1 MCSRRNCVGK
11 SRPAF
16 GRILLN
22 RNLRRHETLALD
34 YGYVALGLSVVA
46 LLYAAA
52 LWSYLRRQN
61 RGTAKMV
68 EISDAVRQ
76 GAGAFLSREYRV
88 IAPIAVIIVLLIFG
102 LIDYRNSTGGATAAG
117 FAMGATLSALAGYI
131 GMAVTVRTSSRTAEA
146 AKKGLGSA
154 LTLSFRGGGVM
165 GMTVVGFALM
175 GLTVFYLVFGNQLA
189 TNPATVAGLG
199 FGASLIA
206 MFMRVSGGIYTKA
219 ADVGADLVGKVEV
232 GIPEDDP
239 RNPAV
244 IADNVGDNV
253 GDCAGMGADVY
264 ESYVVTAIAAMILG
278 ALIWIDRTSPT
289 LGISSGLQALFNQN
303 QLLFYPLT
311 LGAAGI
317 VGAIVG
323 SFYIRSSIK
332 KNPLGALNVS
342 LIIAAAVTIA
352 LDFAFGQAIFGS
364 ATIGYYF
371 LASAVVGVVVVV
383 AIENVANYFTS
394 YNFSPVK
401 QIAESSKTGA
411 ATNFLAG
418 YATGL
423 RSTAPSAVVLVL
435 AIITSYYLGYVG
447 SGNNNLMGI
456 YSTALATMSMLSLTG
471 IIMTIDSFGPIT
483 DNANGIVEMAGLDE
497 SVRTVTDELDA
508 VGNTTK
514 ATTKAFAVMSAALAA
529 VSIFEAFQSEVNRQI
544 SINNLFGKY
553 NLLPGGS
560 ISFALNDPRVI
571 IGLFIG
577 GLLPFFFSSFLIG
590 AVQRAAFKMV
600 LEVRRQFKEIPG
612 IMEGTAKPD
621 YAKCVDISTQAAI
634 RELVS
639 PAALAVITPLAVGFI
654 LGPVALGGLLIGSV
668 VSGVFLAYLMTNSGA
683 AWDNAKKYIETGQ
696 LGGKNSPAHQAAVMG
711 DTVGDPFKDTA
722 GPAINSLIK
731 VLNTISIVF
740 ISAIVLF
747 ALFV

>member
-1 MCSRRNCVGK
+1 LSFNYG
-11 SRPAF
+11 
-16 GRILLN
+16 L
-22 RNLRRHETLALD
+22 LAL
-34 YGYVALGLSVVA
+34 GVSLVAMADAVF
-46 LLYAAA
+46 
-52 LWSYLRRQN
+52 LWVYLRRQN
-61 RGTAKMV
+61 RGTQKMTD
-68 EISDAVRQ
+68 ISDAVRQ
-76 GAGAFLSREYRV
+76 GAGAFLSREYKV
-88 IAPIAVIIVLLIFG
+88 IAPIAVLITLLIFA
-102 LIDYRNSTGGATAAG
+102 LIGGTTAVG
-117 FAMGATLSALAGYI
+117 FALGATLSALAGYI

-146 AKKGLGSA
+146 AKKGLGNA
-154 LTLSFRGGGVM
+154 LLLSFRGGGVM
-165 GMTVVGFALM
+165 GMTVVGFDLF
-175 GLTVFYLVFGNQLA
+175 GLSVFYLAFGSQIA
-189 TNPATVAGLG
+189 TNPVTIAGLG

-219 ADVGADLVGKVEV
+219 ADVGADLVGKVEA

-278 ALIWIDRTSPT
+278 ALIWINHASPT
-289 LGISSGLQALFNQN
+289 IGIPFDLWSLIGQN
-303 QLLFYPLT
+303 QLLVYPLM

-317 VGAIVG
+317 VGAIIG
-323 SFYIRSSIK
+323 SLYIRSSIK
-332 KNPLGALNVS
+332 SNPLGALNVA
-342 LIIAAAVTIA
+342 LIIAAAVTIV
-352 LDFAFGQAIFGS
+352 LDYFLGRAIFGS
-364 ATIGYYF
+364 ASISYYF
-371 LASAVVGVVVVV
+371 LASAVVGVIVVV

-394 YNFSPVK
+394 YNYSPVK
-401 QIAESSKTGA
+401 EIAEASKTGA

-418 YATGL
+418 YANGL

-435 AIITSYYLGYVG
+435 AILSSYYLGYAG
-447 SGNNNLMGI
+447 SGNNQLVGI
-456 YSTALATMSMLSLTG
+456 YSTAIATMSMLSLTG
-471 IIMTIDSFGPIT
+471 MIMSIDSFGPIT
-483 DNANGIVEMAGLDE
+483 DNANGIVEMAGMDE

-508 VGNTTK
+508 IGNTTK
-514 ATTKAFAVMSAALAA
+514 ATTKAFAIMSAALAA
-529 VSIFEAFQSEVNRQI
+529 VSIFEAFQSEVNNKI
-544 SINNLFGKY
+544 SQSSSLIAKY
-553 NLLPGGS
+553 GTSTLT
-560 ISFALNDPRVI
+560 FALNDPRVV

-621 YAKCVDISTQAAI
+621 YAKCVDISTSAAI
-634 RELVS
+634 RELAA
-639 PAALAVITPLAVGFI
+639 PGALAIVTPLLVGFV

-668 VSGVFLAYLMTNSGA
+668 VSGVFLAFMMTNGGA

-740 ISAIVLF
+740 IASIVLY

>member
-1 MCSRRNCVGK
+1 M
-11 SRPAF
+11 AF
-16 GRILLN
+16 
-22 RNLRRHETLALD
+22 E
-34 YGYVALGLSVVA
+34 YGYVALGLALVA
-46 LLYAAA
+46 LVYAAF
-52 LWSYLRRQN
+52 LWTYLRRQN
-61 RGTAKMV
+61 RGSEKMV
-68 EISDAVRQ
+68 AISDAVRE

-88 IAPIAVIIVLLIFG
+88 IAPIAVVIVLLIFG
-102 LIDYRNSTGGATAAG
+102 LIDYPNGTGGATAAG
-117 FAMGATLSALAGYI
+117 FAIGATLSALAGYI

-146 AKKGLGSA
+146 AKSGLGRA

-165 GMTVVGFALM
+165 GMTVVGFDLL
-175 GLTVFYLVFGNQLA
+175 GLTVFYLIFGG
-189 TNPATVAGLG
+189 TVVKNPATLAGLG

-219 ADVGADLVGKVEV
+219 ADVGADLVGKVEA

-278 ALIWIDRTSPT
+278 ALIWNNGSP
-289 LGISSGLQALFNQN
+289 GPEISAAIVSLIGSN
-303 QLLFYPLT
+303 QLLLYPLM

-317 VGAIVG
+317 VGAIIG
-323 SFYIRSSIK
+323 GLYIRSSIRS
-332 KNPLGALNVS
+332 NPLGALNIA
-342 LIIAAAVTIA
+342 LIIAAVIAVV
-352 LDFAFGQAIFGS
+352 LDFAFGQSLFGN
-364 ATIGYYF
+364 AAIGYYF
-371 LASAVVGVVVVV
+371 LASAIIGIIVVVV
-383 AIENVANYFTS
+383 IENVANYFTS
-394 YNFSPVK
+394 YNYAPVR
-401 QIAESSKTGA
+401 QIAESSNTGA

-423 RSTAPSAVVLVL
+423 RSTAPSALVLVVGIL
-435 AIITSYYLGYVG
+435 SSYYLGYSG
-447 SGNNNLMGI
+447 SGGSVLMGV
-456 YSTALATMSMLSLTG
+456 YSTAIATMSMLSLTG
-471 IIMTIDSFGPIT
+471 IVMSIDSFGPIT

-497 SVRTVTDELDA
+497 SVRKVTDELDA

-529 VSIFEAFQSEVNRQI
+529 VSIFMAFQNEVTNI
-544 SINNLFGKY
+544 IMSPNHT
-553 NLLPGGS
+553 NLLHVYAKDLITTNGVTT
-560 ISFALNDPRVI
+560 LNFSLSNPVLVV
-571 IGLFIG
+571 GLFIG

-621 YAKCVDISTQAAI
+621 YAKCVSISTQAAI

-639 PAALAVITPLAVGFI
+639 PAALAVVTPLVVGFL
-654 LGPVALGGLLIGSV
+654 LGPIALGGLLIGSV
-668 VSGVFLAYLMTNSGA
+668 VSGVFMAYLMTNSGA
-683 AWDNAKKYIETGQ
+683 AWDNAKKWIETGQ
-696 LGGKNSPAHQAAVMG
+696 LGGKRSPAHQAAVMG

-740 ISAIVLF
+740 ISAIVLY
-747 ALFV
+747 AVFV

>member
-1 MCSRRNCVGK
+1 
-11 SRPAF
+11 
-16 GRILLN
+16 
-22 RNLRRHETLALD
+22 LALD
-34 YGYVALGLSVVA
+34 YAYVALGLALVA
-46 LLYAAA
+46 LLYAAV

-61 RGTAKMV
+61 RGSDKMV
-68 EISDAVRQ
+68 AISDAVRE

-102 LIDYRNSTGGATAAG
+102 GIDYPNGTGGATAAG
-117 FAMGATLSALAGYI
+117 FAIGATLSALAGYI

-146 AKKGLGSA
+146 AKSGLGRA

-165 GMTVVGFALM
+165 GMTVVGFDLL
-175 GLTVFYLVFGNQLA
+175 GLTVFYLLFGGSIVK
-189 TNPATVAGLG
+189 NPATLAGLG

-219 ADVGADLVGKVEV
+219 ADVGADLVGKVEA

-278 ALIWIDRTSPT
+278 ALIWNNGAPGADIPASIVS
-289 LGISSGLQALFNQN
+289 LIGSN
-303 QLLFYPLT
+303 QLLLYPLM
-311 LGAAGI
+311 LGSAGI
-317 VGAIVG
+317 VGAIIG
-323 SFYIRSSIK
+323 GLYIRSSIK
-332 KNPLGALNVS
+332 SNPLGALNIA
-342 LIIAAAVTIA
+342 LIIAAVIAVV
-352 LDFAFGQAIFGS
+352 LDFAFGQVLFGNAS
-364 ATIGYYF
+364 ISYYL
-371 LASAVVGVVVVV
+371 LASAIIGIIVVVV
-383 AIENVANYFTS
+383 IENVANYFTS
-394 YNFSPVK
+394 YNYKPVR
-401 QIAESSKTGA
+401 QIAESSSTGA

-423 RSTAPSAVVLVL
+423 RSTAPSALVLVVGIL
-435 AIITSYYLGYVG
+435 SSYYLGYSG
-447 SGNNNLMGI
+447 SGGSVLMGV
-456 YSTALATMSMLSLTG
+456 YSTAIATMSMLSLTG
-471 IIMTIDSFGPIT
+471 IVMSIDSFGPIT

-497 SVRTVTDELDA
+497 SVRKVTDELDA

-529 VSIFEAFQSEVNRQI
+529 VSIFMAFQNEVTNI
-544 SINNLFGKY
+544 ITSPSHT
-553 NLLPGGS
+553 NLLQTYAKDLITVNGVTT
-560 ISFALNDPRVI
+560 LNFSLSNPVLVV
-571 IGLFIG
+571 GLFIG

-634 RELVS
+634 RELVA
-639 PAALAVITPLAVGFI
+639 PATLAVITPLAVGFL
-654 LGPVALGGLLIGSV
+654 LGPIALGGLLIGSV
-668 VSGVFLAYLMTNSGA
+668 VSGVFMAYLMTNSGA
-683 AWDNAKKYIETGQ
+683 AWDNAKKWIETGQ
-696 LGGKNSPAHQAAVMG
+696 LGGKRSPAHQAAVMG

-740 ISAIVLF
+740 ITAIVLY

>member
-1 MCSRRNCVGK
+1 M
-11 SRPAF
+11 AF
-16 GRILLN
+16 
-22 RNLRRHETLALD
+22 E
-34 YGYVALGLSVVA
+34 YGYVALGLA
-46 LLYAAA
+46 LLALVYAAF
-52 LWSYLRRQN
+52 LWTYLRRQN
-61 RGTAKMV
+61 RGSEKMV
-68 EISDAVRQ
+68 EISDAVRE

-88 IAPIAVIIVLLIFG
+88 IAPIAVVIVILIFG
-102 LIDYRNSTGGATAAG
+102 LIDYPNGTGGATAAG
-117 FAMGATLSALAGYI
+117 FAIGATLSALAGYI

-146 AKKGLGSA
+146 AKSGLGRA

-165 GMTVVGFALM
+165 GMTVVGFDLL
-175 GLTVFYLVFGNQLA
+175 GLTVFYLVFGGSIVK
-189 TNPATVAGLG
+189 NPATLAGLG

-219 ADVGADLVGKVEV
+219 ADVGADLVGKVEA

-278 ALIWIDRTSPT
+278 ALIWNNGSPGPDIPAAIVS
-289 LGISSGLQALFNQN
+289 LIGSN
-303 QLLFYPLT
+303 QLLLYPLM
-311 LGAAGI
+311 LGASGI
-317 VGAIVG
+317 VGAIIG
-323 SFYIRSSIK
+323 GLYIRSSIK
-332 KNPLGALNVS
+332 SNPLGALNVA
-342 LIIAAAVTIA
+342 LIIGAVIA
-352 LDFAFGQAIFGS
+352 IVLDFLFGQSLFGS
-364 ATIGYYF
+364 ASIGYYL
-371 LASAVVGVVVVV
+371 LASAVIGIIIVVV
-383 AIENVANYFTS
+383 IENVANYFTS
-394 YNFSPVK
+394 YNYAPVR
-401 QIAESSKTGA
+401 QIAESSNTGA

-423 RSTAPSAVVLVL
+423 RSTAPSALVLVVGIL
-435 AIITSYYLGYVG
+435 SSYYLGYSG
-447 SGNNNLMGI
+447 SGGSVLMGV
-456 YSTALATMSMLSLTG
+456 YSTAIATMSMLSLTG
-471 IIMTIDSFGPIT
+471 IVMSIDSFGPIT

-497 SVRTVTDELDA
+497 SVRKVTDELDA

-529 VSIFEAFQSEVNRQI
+529 VSIFMAFQNEVTNIII
-544 SINNLFGKY
+544 SHTNLVQTYSKDLICQVPYTSLVSCPSGSLTVNFSLS
-553 NLLPGGS
+553 NPLL
-560 ISFALNDPRVI
+560 VV
-571 IGLFIG
+571 GLFVG

-621 YAKCVDISTQAAI
+621 YAKCVSISTQAAI
-634 RELVS
+634 RELVA

-654 LGPVALGGLLIGSV
+654 LGPIALGGVLIGSV
-668 VSGVFLAYLMTNSGA
+668 VSGVFMAYLMTNSGA
-683 AWDNAKKYIETGQ
+683 AWDNAKKWIETGQ
-696 LGGKNSPAHQAAVMG
+696 LGGKRSPAHQAAVMG

-740 ISAIVLF
+740 ISAIVLY

>member
-1 MCSRRNCVGK
+1 M
-11 SRPAF
+11 
-16 GRILLN
+16 
-22 RNLRRHETLALD
+22 ALD
-34 YGYVALGLSVVA
+34 FGIIALGVSFVA
-46 LLYAAA
+46 LLYA
-52 LWSYLRRQN
+52 LVLGLYLKGQN
-61 RGTAKMV
+61 RGTQKMTD
-68 EISDAVRQ
+68 ISDAVRQ
-76 GAGAFLSREYRV
+76 GAGAFLSREYKV
-88 IAPIAVIIVLLIFG
+88 IAPIAVLITILIYG
-102 LIDYRNSTGGATAAG
+102 LIDYPNSTGGATAAG
-117 FAMGATLSALAGYI
+117 FALGATLSALAGYI

-154 LTLSFRGGGVM
+154 LLLSFRGGGVM
-165 GMTVVGFALM
+165 GMTVVGFDLL
-175 GLTVFYLVFGNQLA
+175 GLSVFYIAFGGEIA
-189 TNPATVAGLG
+189 TAPATLAGLG

-219 ADVGADLVGKVEV
+219 ADVGADLVGKVEA

-278 ALIWIDRTSPT
+278 ALIWINNASPT
-289 LGISSGLQALFNQN
+289 LGISSSLQALLGQN
-303 QLLFYPLT
+303 QLLVYPLM

-317 VGAIVG
+317 VGAVIG

-332 KNPLGALNVS
+332 SNPLGALNIA
-342 LIIAAAVTIA
+342 LIIAAAITIV
-352 LDFAFGQAIFGS
+352 LDYFFGQAIFGS
-364 ATIGYYF
+364 ASIGYYF
-371 LASAVVGVVVVV
+371 LASAIVGVIVVVV
-383 AIENVANYFTS
+383 IENVANYFTS
-394 YNFSPVK
+394 YNYAPVR

-435 AIITSYYLGYVG
+435 AILSSYYLGYAG
-447 SGNNNLMGI
+447 SGGNVLMGV
-456 YSTALATMSMLSLTG
+456 YSTAIATMSMLSLTG
-471 IIMTIDSFGPIT
+471 IIMSIDSFGPIT

-508 VGNTTK
+508 IGNTTK

-529 VSIFEAFQSEVNRQI
+529 VSIFMAFQNEVSRIITSPSTPPRIFQAYASKLVDGQLN
-544 SINNLFGKY
+544 
-553 NLLPGGS
+553 
-560 ISFALNDPRVI
+560 FALSNPVVVV
-571 IGLFIG
+571 GLFIG
-577 GLLPFFFSSFLIG
+577 ALLPFFFSSFLIG
-590 AVQRAAFKMV
+590 AVQKAAFKMV

-621 YAKCVDISTQAAI
+621 YAKCVDISTSAAI
-634 RELVS
+634 RELAK
-639 PAALAVITPLAVGFI
+639 PAALAVVTPLLVGFT
-654 LGPVALGGLLIGSV
+654 LGPLALGGLLIGSV
-668 VSGVFLAYLMTNSGA
+668 VSGVFLAFLMTNSGA
-683 AWDNAKKYIETGQ
+683 AWDNAKKFIETGQ
-696 LGGKNSPAHQAAVMG
+696 LGGKGSPAHQAAVMG

-731 VLNTISIVF
+731 VMNTISIVF
-740 ISAIVLF
+740 VSAIVLF

>member
-1 MCSRRNCVGK
+1 M
-11 SRPAF
+11 AF
-16 GRILLN
+16 
-22 RNLRRHETLALD
+22 D
-34 YGYVALGLSVVA
+34 YGYLALGLAIVA
-46 LLYAAA
+46 LLYAAV

-61 RGTAKMV
+61 RGSEKMV
-68 EISDAVRQ
+68 AISDAVRE

-88 IAPIAVIIVLLIFG
+88 IAPIAVVIVLLIYG
-102 LIDYRNSTGGATAAG
+102 LIDYPNGTGGATAAG
-117 FAMGATLSALAGYI
+117 FAIGAALSALAGYI

-146 AKKGLGSA
+146 AKSGLGRA

-165 GMTVVGFALM
+165 GMTVVGFDLL
-175 GLTVFYLVFGNQLA
+175 GLTVFYLIFGSEIV
-189 TNPATVAGLG
+189 TNPATLAGLG

-219 ADVGADLVGKVEV
+219 ADVGADLVGKVEA

-278 ALIWIDRTSPT
+278 ALIWNNGAPAA
-289 LGISSGLQALFNQN
+289 GLPASIVALIGGN
-303 QLLFYPLT
+303 QLLLYPLM

-317 VGAIVG
+317 VGAIIG
-323 SFYIRSSIK
+323 GLYIRSSIK
-332 KNPLGALNVS
+332 SNPLGALNIA
-342 LIIAAAVTIA
+342 LIIAAVISVV
-352 LDFAFGQAIFGS
+352 LDFVFGQSLFGS
-364 ATIGYYF
+364 ASLGYYL
-371 LASAVVGVVVVV
+371 LASAIVGIVIVVV
-383 AIENVANYFTS
+383 IENVANYFTS
-394 YNFSPVK
+394 YNYGPVK
-401 QIAESSKTGA
+401 QIAESSNTGA

-423 RSTAPSAVVLVL
+423 RSTAPSALVLVVGIL
-435 AIITSYYLGYVG
+435 SSYYLGYVG
-447 SGNNNLMGI
+447 SGSSVLMGV
-456 YSTALATMSMLSLTG
+456 YSTAIATMSMLSLTG
-471 IIMTIDSFGPIT
+471 IVMSIDSFGPIT

-529 VSIFEAFQSEVNRQI
+529 VSIFMAFQNEVTKI
-544 SINNLFGKY
+544 ITDPAHA
-553 NLLPGGS
+553 NLLKVYAKDLITYQGQTT
-560 ISFALNDPRVI
+560 LNFSLSDPILV

-621 YAKCVDISTQAAI
+621 YAKCVGISTQAAI
-634 RELVS
+634 RELAA
-639 PAALAVITPLAVGFI
+639 PAALAVVTPLAVGFI
-654 LGPVALGGLLIGSV
+654 LGPIALGGLLIGSV
-668 VSGVFLAYLMTNSGA
+668 VSGVFMAFLMTNSGA
-683 AWDNAKKYIETGQ
+683 AWDNAKKWIETGQ
-696 LGGKNSPAHQAAVMG
+696 LGGKRSPAHQAAVMG

-740 ISAIVLF
+740 ISAIVLY

>member
-1 MCSRRNCVGK
+1 M
-11 SRPAF
+11 AF
-16 GRILLN
+16 
-22 RNLRRHETLALD
+22 D
-34 YGYVALGLSVVA
+34 YGYVALGLALVA
-46 LLYAAA
+46 LLYAAL
-52 LWSYLRRQN
+52 LWTYLRRQN
-61 RGTAKMV
+61 RGSEKMV
-68 EISDAVRQ
+68 AISDAVRE

-88 IAPIAVIIVLLIFG
+88 VAPIAVIIVLLIFG
-102 LIDYRNSTGGATAAG
+102 LIDYPNGTGGATAAG
-117 FAMGATLSALAGYI
+117 FAIGATLSALAGYI

-146 AKKGLGSA
+146 AKTGLGRA

-165 GMTVVGFALM
+165 GMTVVGFDLL
-175 GLTVFYLVFGNQLA
+175 GLTVFYLVFGSQIVS
-189 TNPATVAGLG
+189 NPATLAGLG

-219 ADVGADLVGKVEV
+219 ADVGADLVGKVEA

-278 ALIWIDRTSPT
+278 ALIWNNGSPST
-289 LGISSGLQALFNQN
+289 GLPASLVALISSN
-303 QLLFYPLT
+303 QLLLYPLL
-311 LGAAGI
+311 LGSAGI
-317 VGAIVG
+317 VGAILG
-323 SFYIRSSIK
+323 GLYIRSSLK
-332 KNPLGALNVS
+332 SNPLGALNIA
-342 LIIAAAVTIA
+342 LIIAAAIA
-352 LDFAFGQAIFGS
+352 VILDFIFGQSLFGN
-364 ATIGYYF
+364 APIGYY
-371 LASAVVGVVVVV
+371 LLGSAIIGIIIVVV
-383 AIENVANYFTS
+383 IENVANYFTS
-394 YNFSPVK
+394 YNYSPVR
-401 QIAESSKTGA
+401 QIAESSNTGA

-423 RSTAPSAVVLVL
+423 RSTAPSAVVLVVGIL
-435 AIITSYYLGYVG
+435 SSYYIGYVG
-447 SGNNNLMGI
+447 SGDSVLMGV
-456 YSTALATMSMLSLTG
+456 YSTAIATMSMLSLTG
-471 IIMTIDSFGPIT
+471 IVMSIDSFGPIT

-497 SVRTVTDELDA
+497 SVRKVTDELDA

-529 VSIFEAFQSEVNRQI
+529 VSIFMAFQNEVTKI
-544 SINNLFGKY
+544 ITDPKHT
-553 NLLPGGS
+553 NLLQVYAKNLITSQGTLT
-560 ISFALNDPRVI
+560 LNFSLSDPVLVV
-571 IGLFIG
+571 GLFIG

-634 RELVS
+634 RELVK

-654 LGPVALGGLLIGSV
+654 LGPIALGGLLIGSV
-668 VSGVFLAYLMTNSGA
+668 VSGVFMAFLMTNSGA
-683 AWDNAKKYIETGQ
+683 AWDNAKKWIETGQ

-740 ISAIVLF
+740 ISAIVLY

>member
-1 MCSRRNCVGK
+1 
-11 SRPAF
+11 
-16 GRILLN
+16 
-22 RNLRRHETLALD
+22 LALD
-34 YGYVALGLSVVA
+34 YGYVALGLAVVA
-46 LLYAAA
+46 LIYAAV

-61 RGTAKMV
+61 RGSAKMI

-88 IAPIAVIIVLLIFG
+88 IAPIAVIIVVLIYG
-102 LIDYRNSTGGATAAG
+102 LIDYPNGTGGATAAG
-117 FAMGATLSALAGYI
+117 FAIGATLSALAGYI
-131 GMAVTVRTSSRTAEA
+131 GMAVTVRTSSRTAEG
-146 AKKGLGSA
+146 AKSGLGRA

-165 GMTVVGFALM
+165 GMTVVGFDLL
-175 GLTVFYLVFGNQLA
+175 GLSVFYLVFSSQIA
-189 TNPATVAGLG
+189 TNPATIAGLG

-219 ADVGADLVGKVEV
+219 ADVGADLVGKVEA

-278 ALIWIDRTSPT
+278 ALIWIGRPAIFSAGSFYS
-289 LGISSGLQALFNQN
+289 LIQQN

-332 KNPLGALNVS
+332 NNPLGALNVT
-342 LIIAAAVTIA
+342 LIIAAAITIV
-352 LDFAFGQAIFGS
+352 LDFFFGQAIFGS
-364 ATIGYYF
+364 ASLGYYF
-371 LASAVVGVVVVV
+371 LASAIVGVIVVVV
-383 AIENVANYFTS
+383 IENVANYFTS
-394 YNFSPVK
+394 YKYSPVQ
-401 QIAESSKTGA
+401 QIAKSSETGA

-418 YATGL
+418 YASGL
-423 RSTAPSAVVLVL
+423 RSTAPSDVVLVVAIL
-435 AIITSYYLGYVG
+435 ASYYIGYSG
-447 SGNNNLMGI
+447 SGNNTLMGV
-456 YSTALATMSMLSLTG
+456 YSTAIATMSMLSLTG

-483 DNANGIVEMAGLDE
+483 DNANGIVEMAGMDE

-514 ATTKAFAVMSAALAA
+514 ATTKAFAIMSAALAA
-529 VSIFEAFQSEVNRQI
+529 VSIFEAYQSEVNRQI

-553 NLLPGGS
+553 SLPPLGS
-560 ISFALNDPRVI
+560 ITFALNDPRVV

-634 RELVS
+634 RELVA

-668 VSGVFLAYLMTNSGA
+668 VSGVYMAFLMTNSGA
-683 AWDNAKKYIETGQ
+683 AWDNAKKWIETGQ
-696 LGGKNSPAHQAAVMG
+696 LGGKKSSAHQAAVMG

-740 ISAIVLF
+740 ISAIVLY

>member
-1 MCSRRNCVGK
+1 MSFNYGY
-11 SRPAF
+11 
-16 GRILLN
+16 
-22 RNLRRHETLALD
+22 LAL
-34 YGYVALGLSVVA
+34 GVSLVAMA
-46 LLYAAA
+46 DAAF
-52 LWSYLRRQN
+52 LWVYLRRQN
-61 RGTAKMV
+61 RGTQKMTD
-68 EISDAVRQ
+68 ISDAVRQ
-76 GAGAFLSREYRV
+76 GAGAFLSREYKV
-88 IAPIAVIIVLLIFG
+88 IAPIAVLITVLIYALIG
-102 LIDYRNSTGGATAAG
+102 EATAVG
-117 FAMGATLSALAGYI
+117 FALGATLSALAGYI
-131 GMAVTVRTSSRTAEA
+131 GMAVTVRTSSRAAEA

-154 LTLSFRGGGVM
+154 LLLSFRGGGVM
-165 GMTVVGFALM
+165 GMTVVGFDLF
-175 GLTVFYLVFGNQLA
+175 GLSVFYLAFSGQIA
-189 TNPATVAGLG
+189 QSPIAIAGLG

-219 ADVGADLVGKVEV
+219 ADVGADLVGKVEA

-278 ALIWIDRTSPT
+278 ALIYNNGGVPLPSVPAAFQT
-289 LGISSGLQALFNQN
+289 LVQTK
-303 QLLFYPLT
+303 LLVYPLM

-323 SFYIRSSIK
+323 SLYIRSSIK
-332 KNPLGALNVS
+332 SNPLGALNVA
-342 LIIAAAVTIA
+342 LLIAAAVTIV
-352 LDFAFGQAIFGS
+352 LDYFLGRAIFGS
-364 ATIGYYF
+364 ASISYYF
-371 LASAVVGVVVVV
+371 LASAIVGVVVVV

-394 YNFSPVK
+394 YNYSPVK
-401 QIAESSKTGA
+401 EIAESSKTGA

-418 YATGL
+418 YANGL

-435 AIITSYYLGYVG
+435 AILSSYYLGYVG
-447 SGNNNLMGI
+447 SGNSQLVGI
-456 YSTALATMSMLSLTG
+456 YSTAIATMSMLSLTG
-471 IIMTIDSFGPIT
+471 MIMSIDSFGPIT

-497 SVRTVTDELDA
+497 SVRGVTDELDA
-508 VGNTTK
+508 IGNTTK
-514 ATTKAFAVMSAALAA
+514 ATTKAFAIMSAALAA
-529 VSIFEAFQSEVNRQI
+529 VSIFEAFQSEVNQQI
-544 SINNLFGKY
+544 SLHSLFSKYGLPSTCVSPTNL
-553 NLLPGGS
+553 PS
-560 ISFALNDPRVI
+560 CAISFALSDPRVV

-621 YAKCVDISTQAAI
+621 YAKCVDISTSAAI
-634 RELVS
+634 RELAA
-639 PAALAVITPLAVGFI
+639 PGALAIATPLLVGFV

-668 VSGVFLAYLMTNSGA
+668 VSGVYLAFMMTNGGA
-683 AWDNAKKYIETGQ
+683 AWDNAKKWIETGQ

-740 ISAIVLF
+740 IASIVLY